1 MRKEKGLRAVGR
13 SKSSS
18 AQEEPLVAMLLLVE
32 VHNGNSGGRQASC
45 LKGEASGEM

>member
-18 AQEEPLVAMLLLVE
+18 AQEEPLVAMLLLVKSIM
-32 VHNGNSGGRQASC
+32 VILGDVKHHV
-45 LKGEASGEM
+45 